1 MDQPSPP
8 TIVLLGMMGSG
19 KTTVGRALSA
29 RTGWSYMDN
38 DELVRVVTGRAPEE
52 IADTDGV
59 DALHEAEVRA
69 LRHAL
74 SAPPP
79 LIVGAAGFVATHGPS
94 VELLRSGPVV
104 VYLRTRPE
112 TLRGRIGLGAGRRED
127 ATDLAWLQARHAERD
142 RTYRD
147 LASLTIDTDELGPE
161 AIVDRILEAV
171 SG

>member
-29 RTGWSYMDN
+29 RTGWSYVDN
-38 DELVRVVTGRAPEE
+38 DELVHVVTGRAPEE
-52 IADTDGV
+52 IAGTDGV
-59 DALHEAEVRA
+59 EALHEAEVRA

-79 LIVGAAGFVATHGPS
+79 FIAGAAGSVATHGPS

-104 VYLRTRPE
+104 VYLRARPA
-112 TLRGRIGLGAGRRED
+112 TLRGRVGRGAGRRED

-142 RTYRD
+142 LIYQD
-147 LASLTIDTDELGPE
+147 LASLTIDTDEVEPG
-161 AIVDRILEAV
+161 AIVDRILEAL